1 MSWRQPSNQYLR
13 PGYSHQ
19 SRPSGARSSSASFT
33 DTMSND
39 MHRLPS
45 QSSHV
50 TESSQTASSIH
61 SNIGDS
67 IASFATPNPSYIQ
80 HEPETFFWSSPQI
93 QVQDH
98 NAFTAADHPLLPPD
112 TPLPRPTPDVNDPL
126 QNIEASINDP
136 RALLELVIDRLRQI
150 YATHPN
156 QAMYA
161 LSLAQTHLG
170 TNAIRRFIAP
180 RVVPPRSPQPP
191 ATPSVVS
198 PIHRANSATQQYMCK
213 LCSTPVRITSR
224 GAFKRH
230 VNEKHQPKSM
240 FLCMHC
246 DWTGT
251 RKDKLRDHL
260 KTRHYAEYDRE
271 QDLSERELVMAE
283 PSKCDLCETD
293 TWMNHI
299 APFTSWDVWFAGIVA
314 HCRFEEASEDEPKK
328 EPDSP
333 PNQGEGSAGGSSGF
347 LFSNLTFTPGSSAG
361 SASLFQGSNL
371 TSDSVFTSWTI
382 NGLSTQQLDGDGNNN
397 RKQTFLKTSPNKKG
411 VDMSDIS
418 KDLCQLSLDEHHP
431 GSKTSSRQDDSIEVA
446 EQWVPREM
454 MLISGI
460 IQELE
465 IATLV
470 FSINKISVRLTGKL
484 QDMKSE
490 NHSKVAV
497 DPLILGERTLYR
509 IHYDHSISHQ
519 ILARHLRQCHSSLNA
534 IQWEL
539 STAPTI
545 PAAAMRTTQQC
556 RRRKRL
562 SSLWARLRAVSFVLS
577 LQKEVAVDEEH
588 VPLSP
593 HPSNM
598 KNQLT
603 SPKHGPPKAT
613 MSSFTSEALGYLYSL
628 TQKHLPADFGDDTY
642 DVDKNDALQAHS
654 RSPSVNSPLGVFGFL
669 QSLMD
674 VISNPQPSLME
685 SYDTTDLY
693 GLLHRSII
701 NISTTAF

>member
-1 MSWRQPSNQYLR
+1 MSWRQPSNSYLS

-19 SRPSGARSSSASFT
+19 SRPSRTRSSSASFT

-39 MHRLPS
+39 MRRLPS

-80 HEPETFFWSSPQI
+80 HEPEAFFWSRPQI
-93 QVQDH
+93 DVQDH
-98 NAFTAADHPLLPPD
+98 NTFTAADHPLLPPEI
-112 TPLPRPTPDVNDPL
+112 PLPRPTPDVNDPL

-136 RALLELVIDRLRQI
+136 SALFELVIARLRQE

-156 QAMYA
+156 QTTYA

-170 TNAIRRFIAP
+170 TNAIRRLIVP
-180 RVVPPRSPQPP
+180 RVVPPISPQPP
-191 ATPSVVS
+191 ATPSAVS
-198 PIHRANSATQQYMCK
+198 PIHRANSLGQQYMCK
-213 LCSTPVRITSR
+213 LCPSPLRITSR

-260 KTRHYAEYDRE
+260 KTRHYTEYDRE

-283 PSKCDLCETD
+283 PTKCDLCETD

-299 APFTSWDVWFAGIVA
+299 PPFTSWDVWFAGIVA
-314 HCRFEEASEDEPKK
+314 HCRFEEKSEGEPKT

-333 PNQGEGSAGGSSGF
+333 PNQGDGSAGGSSGF
-347 LFSNLTFTPGSSAG
+347 LFPNLTFTPGSSAG
-361 SASLFQGSNL
+361 SGSLFQGSNL
-371 TSDSVFTSWTI
+371 ASDSVFTPWTF
-382 NGLSTQQLDGDGNNN
+382 NGLVTQQLDGDEKIQKRG
-397 RKQTFLKTSPNKKG
+397 FSKTSPNKKG
-411 VDMSDIS
+411 LDSSDIS
-418 KDLCQLSLDEHHP
+418 KELYRLSLDDHP
-431 GSKTSSRQDDSIEVA
+431 SRSKTSSTRIDSIEAA
-446 EQWVPREM
+446 EQWVPRELI
-454 MLISGI
+454 LISGI

-470 FSINKISVRLTGKL
+470 FSINKISIRLDGRL
-484 QDMKSE
+484 QSMKSE
-490 NHSKVAV
+490 NHASVAV
-497 DPLILGERTLYR
+497 DPLVLGERTLYR
-509 IHYDHSISHQ
+509 IHYDHSISHH
-519 ILARHLRQCHSSLNA
+519 IVARHLRRCHSSLNA
-534 IQWEL
+534 IQREL
-539 STAPTI
+539 SSTPTI
-545 PAAAMRTTQQC
+545 PAAAARTTQQC

-588 VPLSP
+588 VPSSP

-603 SPKHGPPKAT
+603 SSKNGRPKAT
-613 MSSFTSEALGYLYSL
+613 TSSFTSEALGYLYSL
-628 TQKHLPADFGDDTY
+628 AQRHLPIDFGDDTY
-642 DVDKNDALQAHS
+642 DVDKNDALKSHS

-669 QSLMD
+669 QSLTD
-674 VISNPQPSLME
+674 VISNPQPSLVE

-693 GLLHRSII
+693 GLLHRSIT